1 MKKRWQI
8 LIAAALALLLVW
20 CILLAVDYN
29 AVMDLRDPVIA
40 QHTGGEGGTYIGP
53 GWRVE
58 LEKIHVTENG
68 EDMGWHTRS
77 AEIYLFGILVA
88 AAIT

>member
-1 MKKRWQI
+1 MKKRLQI

-20 CILLAVDYN
+20 GILFAVDFN
-29 AVMDLRDPVIA
+29 AVMDLRAPVIA
-40 QHTGGEGGTYIGP
+40 RHIGAEGGTYIGP

-68 EDMGWHTRS
+68 EDMGWHTVS
-77 AEIYLFGILVA
+77 AEMYLFGILVA